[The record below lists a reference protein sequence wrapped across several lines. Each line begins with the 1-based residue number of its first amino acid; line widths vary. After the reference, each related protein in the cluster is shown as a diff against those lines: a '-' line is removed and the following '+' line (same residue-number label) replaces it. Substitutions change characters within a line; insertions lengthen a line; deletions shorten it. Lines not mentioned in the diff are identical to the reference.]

1 MKFALFFFK
10 LIIISINKM
19 KMKIKIENGL
29 DFQGIHNNIFSYP
42 IVVTS
47 TVIDHT
53 PSNFLKAAFH
63 KFDLVHS

>member
-1 MKFALFFFK
+1 
-10 LIIISINKM
+10 M

-29 DFQGIHNNIFSYP
+29 DFQGIHNNIFNYP

-47 TVIDHT
+47 NVIDHT
-53 PSNFLKAAFH
+53 PSNFLKATFH